1 MLTGTPTAGGQPA
14 TLSGD
19 NGCDREPIHVPGS
32 IQPHGVL
39 LVLRP
44 TDLVVIQASSNL
56 VDWLGVGLDAC
67 LGQPIT
73 NWFDERFAQR
83 LRTIGRQSPSQT
95 AAPSVPQQHF
105 LGLVAPRE
113 ISPCLNARGSAFDA
127 VAHPTAAGLVLELE
141 IAEEPAVAEP
151 TLLLERLMQRA
162 ESAATL
168 EQLCQV
174 TAEEVRRLSGFDRV
188 LVYRF
193 DADGNGTVVGE
204 AGNGRLPSYLHHR
217 FPAADIPAQARSLY
231 RHNRLRLIPDAD
243 YQPVPLAPQ
252 LNPQTGAPL
261 DMSYATL
268 RSVSPIHVQY
278 MKNMQT
284 AASMSVS
291 ILRDGQLWG
300 LISCHHQ
307 RPRYVSLAIRRTCDL
322 FARAFSL
329 RLSALEHRQDFA
341 RGLEVRSA
349 YGQLLETLAGENEVV
364 VALREASQPLLALAG
379 AAGAAVRSD
388 KHQLLLVGQ
397 TPTPQQVDDLAAWL
411 ATDVQQD
418 LYHTDNLAAAHP
430 PAAAYAGRASGLLAI
445 GISKLHA
452 SYVMWFRPEII
463 QTIKWGG
470 DPSLASKDGD
480 AAQLH
485 PRASFATW
493 KEIVRRRSLPWQASE
508 LEVVSELR
516 SAIVDTVLRKA
527 EELAELNTELARS
540 NKELEA
546 FSYSVSHDLRAP
558 LRHIAGFAE
567 LLMQSETLPQSERD
581 RRWLENILQS
591 SEYASRLVDKLLSY
605 SRLGQ
610 AQLQLTQIDLQQL
623 VEELRQDVLQ
633 DAPGRDIRWEIAE
646 LPSVTADL
654 MMLRM
659 AVRDLISNAVKY
671 TRHRDVATIEIG
683 SRQQDDET
691 IVWVKD
697 NGVGF
702 DMQYMEKLFGVFQ
715 RLHRWEDYE
724 GTGIGLAN
732 VRRVIERHGGRTW
745 ADGKVD
751 GGATL
756 FFSLPR
762 QAISLPPPAP
772 HSAGAP

>member
-1 MLTGTPTAGGQPA
+1 MLTGTPAAEGQPA
-14 TLSGD
+14 TLSGES
-19 NGCDREPIHVPGS
+19 GCDREPIHVPGS

-44 TDLVVIQASSNL
+44 ADLVVIQASSNL
-56 VDWLGVGLDAC
+56 ADWLGINLDAC

-73 NWFDERFAQR
+73 RWFDEEFAQR
-83 LRTIGRQSPSQT
+83 LRAIGHPLPPQD
-95 AAPSVPQQHF
+95 AAPTVPQHHF
-105 LGLVAPRE
+105 LGLVAPQA
-113 ISPCLNARGSAFDA
+113 ISPSLKDRGSAFDA
-127 VAHPTAAGLVLELE
+127 VAHLAAAGLVLELE
-141 IAEEPAVAEP
+141 IAAGPAAPEP
-151 TLLLERLMQRA
+151 LLLERLMQGA
-162 ESAATL
+162 EAAEAL

-217 FPAADIPAQARSLY
+217 FPAADIPAQARALY
-231 RHNRLRLIPDAD
+231 RHNRFRLIPDAD
-243 YQPVPLAPQ
+243 YQPVPLVPQ
-252 LNPQTGAPL
+252 VNPQTGGPL

-268 RSVSPIHVQY
+268 RSVSPVHVQY

-300 LISCHHQ
+300 LISCHHRQ
-307 RPRYVSLAIRRTCDL
+307 PRCVSLATRRTCDL

-349 YGQLLETLAGENEVV
+349 YGQLLEALAGENEVV
-364 VALREASQPLLALAG
+364 VALRAASQPLLALAG

-388 KHQLLLVGQ
+388 KHELLLLGQ

-411 ATDVQQD
+411 AADVQQD
-418 LYHTDNLAAAHP
+418 LYHTDNLAAVYP
-430 PAAAYAGRASGLLAI
+430 PAAAFADRASGLLAI

-470 DPSLASKDGD
+470 DPSLASKDAE

-493 KEIVRRRSLPWQASE
+493 KEIVRQRSLPWQASE
-508 LEVVSELR
+508 IEVVSALR

-527 EELAELNTELARS
+527 EALAELNTELARS

-610 AQLQLTQIDLQQL
+610 AQLQLTPIDLQQL

-633 DAPGRDIRWEIAE
+633 DAPDREIRWEIAE
-646 LPSVTADL
+646 LPQVTADL

-671 TRHRDVATIEIG
+671 TRHREVATIQIG
-683 SRQQDDET
+683 SRQQEDET

-702 DMQYMEKLFGVFQ
+702 DMQYAEKLFGVFQ

-762 QAISLPPPAP
+762 QVSPLPPPAP
-772 HSAGAP
+772 HFSESPS